1 MKNKKHRYKR
11 LILKV
16 FAGVLSGLIILAV
29 AGCIIDY
36 KQRADFVENTNAE
49 MLSHDLPINKSA
61 PVIARKE
68 MLINAPVEQVWHKL
82 TSIKDWT
89 KWQSSIS
96 YTQIDSLPN
105 KGVPFTW
112 TSDGIS
118 FHSVIHTNNKFQGF
132 GWTGTTWGAQAI
144 HNWYFITEGDKTKVI
159 VEESLQGL
167 LVDILTDYFQNNLNT
182 GMQIS
187 LNELKISCER

>member
-16 FAGVLSGLIILAV
+16 SAGLLSGLIILAFV
-29 AGCIIDY
+29 GYVIDY
-36 KQRADFVENTNAE
+36 KQRADFVEKTNAE
-49 MLSHDLPINKSA
+49 MLSYDLSINKSA
-61 PVIARKE
+61 LVIARKE
-68 MLINAPVEQVWHKL
+68 VLINAPIEQVWNKL
-82 TSIKDWT
+82 TSIKDWS

-96 YTQIDSLPN
+96 STLIDSLPN
-105 KGVPFTW
+105 KGIPFTW
-112 TSDGIS
+112 ISDGIS
-118 FHSVIHTNNKFQGF
+118 FQSIIHTNNKLESF
-132 GWTGTTWGAQAI
+132 GWTGTTWGVQAI
-144 HNWYFITEGDKTKVI
+144 HNWYFIGEGNKTKVT

-187 LNELKISCER
+187 LNELKTSCEQ